1 MTPLPSGGG
10 VTAVKMVFN
19 EEGHMIEWAFEA
31 LRRYRLRQQTR
42 RVKARMREVAR
53 LEALSRP
60 QRAHST
66 LDRMVATA
74 ALLRAP
80 QGRQRR

>member
-1 MTPLPSGGG
+1 
-10 VTAVKMVFN
+10 
-19 EEGHMIEWAFEA
+19 MIEWAFEA

-60 QRAHST
+60 QRVRGP
-66 LDRMVATA
+66 LDRMLATA
-74 ALLRAP
+74 ALLRAAE
-80 QGRQRR
+80 GRKRR